1 MHSGLA
7 QRGGTEMTANKAIEI
22 LNKMYDRLLIEG
34 EIYSDVIEIINDK
47 RIIYDRLNEIADKE
61 IALLTAIDALKERG
75 KTK

>member
-1 MHSGLA
+1 
-7 QRGGTEMTANKAIEI
+7 MTTNKAIEI

-75 KTK
+75 KTNV

>member
-1 MHSGLA
+1 
-7 QRGGTEMTANKAIEI
+7 MTANKAIEI

-75 KTK
+75 KAK